1 MQSDKSQFA
10 PEGTISYTFS
20 KAERLCS
27 KKLISELFARGS
39 AFNLYPLRFVSLKAE
54 APSPEFPQVLISV
67 SKKYFKRAHDRN
79 RIKRQIR
86 EAYRLNKH
94 QLLSENGQFYAVLG
108 IIYIGKEKAAYNL
121 IEKKL
126 NSGLVRLV
134 KEQA

>member
-1 MQSDKSQFA
+1 MQSEDTPFA
-10 PEGTISYTFS
+10 PEGNDKTFS

-27 KKLISELFARGS
+27 KKLITQLFSKGS
-39 AFNLYPLRFVSLKAE
+39 AFNLYPLRFVILKAE
-54 APSPEFPQVLISV
+54 APGTEFPQVLISV

-79 RIKRQIR
+79 RLKRQIR

-94 QLLSENGQFYAVLG
+94 KLMSENGHFLAVLG

-134 KEQA
+134 KEQG

>member
-1 MQSDKSQFA
+1 MQSEDPQFA
-10 PEGTISYTFS
+10 PEGNDKTFS

-27 KKLISELFARGS
+27 KKLISQLFAKGS
-39 AFNLYPLRFVSLKAE
+39 AFNLYPLRFVVLEAE
-54 APSPEFPQVLISV
+54 TPAVQFPQVLISV

-79 RIKRQIR
+79 RLKRQIR

-94 QLLSENGQFYAVLG
+94 RLLSVNGRSVAVLG
-108 IIYIGKEKAAYNL
+108 LIYIGKEKAAYNV

>member
-10 PEGTISYTFS
+10 PEGTISHTFP

-27 KKLISELFARGS
+27 KKLISELFAKGS

-54 APSPEFPQVLISV
+54 TPLPEFPQVLISV

-79 RIKRQIR
+79 RLKRQIR

-94 QLLSENGQFYAVLG
+94 KLLSENGQFYAVLG
-108 IIYIGKEKAAYNL
+108 IIYIGKEKVAYNL

-126 NSGLVRLV
+126 NSGLDRLV
-134 KEQA
+134 KEQG

>member
-1 MQSDKSQFA
+1 MQSEDTQFA
-10 PEGTISYTFS
+10 PEAYDRSFP

-27 KKLISELFARGS
+27 KKLITQLFAKGS
-39 AFNLYPLRFVSLKAE
+39 AFNLYPLRFVFLKAE
-54 APSPEFPQVLISV
+54 EPLSEFPEVLISV

-79 RIKRQIR
+79 RLKRQIR

-94 QLLSENGQFYAVLG
+94 KLMSENGQPLSVLG
-108 IIYIGKEKAAYNL
+108 IVYIGKEKNKYQL

-126 NSGLVRLV
+126 NLGLERLV